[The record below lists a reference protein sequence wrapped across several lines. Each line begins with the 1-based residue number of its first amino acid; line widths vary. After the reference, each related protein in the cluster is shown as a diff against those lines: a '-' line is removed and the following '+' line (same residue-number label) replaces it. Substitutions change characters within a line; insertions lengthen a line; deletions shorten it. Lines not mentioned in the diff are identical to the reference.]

1 MPRQR
6 KYPEELLDRGARL
19 VFESGRPVTH
29 VARDLGI
36 PSETLRKWVRQAE
49 ADAGKRKELLS
60 SEERQELGRLRGEVR
75 ELRRANEILKSAS
88 GFFRGRARPTP
99 TEVSSFI
106 EEHRERFGVEPICA
120 TLEVSASAYYERAKG
135 RRSARAIED
144 ERLLTRIREIHERNY
159 CAYGYRRM
167 WIALQREGE
176 GVGRGRVQRLMK
188 GAGIQGAKRRGKAWR
203 TTKPDPLAHRR
214 PDLVERDFSAEAPNR
229 LWVGDFTYLR
239 SWEGAL
245 FFSFVIDAFSRKI
258 VGWQLAP
265 HMRTDLVLD
274 ALRMAL
280 AQREPGADIE
290 LVHHSDRGSQY
301 TSIDYTQTLDDH
313 GVLASVGSVGDAYDN
328 AMAESFVDSFKTEL
342 IADRSWRP
350 RTQLELA
357 VVEYIAWFNN
367 DRLHESLGDLPPAE
381 FEDLYVAQEVQ
392 LSNLS

>member
-1 MPRQR
+1 M
-6 KYPEELLDRGARL
+6 
-19 VFESGRPVTH
+19 
-29 VARDLGI
+29 
-36 PSETLRKWVRQAE
+36 
-49 ADAGKRKELLS
+49 
-60 SEERQELGRLRGEVR
+60 
-75 ELRRANEILKSAS
+75 
-88 GFFRGRARPTP
+88 
-99 TEVSSFI
+99 SSFI